1 MRYTVLAGALALFC
15 VGATAYG
22 AAAVTD
28 VTVKGSRVHLG
39 DVVAGLASEVA
50 DLDLGPAPSFRGTR
64 VIGRDEIVRALHE
77 QGIDGVRSV
86 PEAVRV
92 HRRLRTLNAA
102 EVSRIVTSLL
112 QERLPKGTT
121 LGEVRPLPSV
131 VLPDGWTDIYCDLPR
146 PPHRTGPLASAVT
159 LSFFEGDRALWSLSV
174 AVDLLLSKEATV
186 YDVPRGSRVTFMIR
200 RGLVEVSSTGTVTT
214 DADIGSVAPVVVM
227 PSGRSL
233 LARLEDAHT
242 AVMVDTP

>member
-1 MRYTVLAGALALFC
+1 
-15 VGATAYG
+15 
-22 AAAVTD
+22 
-28 VTVKGSRVHLG
+28 
-39 DVVAGLASEVA
+39 
-50 DLDLGPAPSFRGTR
+50 
-64 VIGRDEIVRALHE
+64 
-77 QGIDGVRSV
+77 
-86 PEAVRV
+86 
-92 HRRLRTLNAA
+92 
-102 EVSRIVTSLL
+102 
-112 QERLPKGTT
+112 
-121 LGEVRPLPSV
+121 
-131 VLPDGWTDIYCDLPR
+131 
-146 PPHRTGPLASAVT
+146 